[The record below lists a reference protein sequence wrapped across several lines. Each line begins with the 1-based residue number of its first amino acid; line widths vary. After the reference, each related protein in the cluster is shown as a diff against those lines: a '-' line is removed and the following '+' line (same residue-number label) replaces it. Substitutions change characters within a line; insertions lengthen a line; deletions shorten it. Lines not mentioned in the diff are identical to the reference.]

1 MHRTFSRVALVGFI
15 AIAMLLCAGCTTTP
29 SGNATPSGTAVVTGT
44 PTATA
49 GTVTILPTITGEPNA
64 TPTIGANETPVVEP
78 TETPGLMNTTWEWT
92 AIETMDGMNQTV
104 VTDSNLH
111 TLVFNPDG
119 SYGIK
124 NDCNVGGGNYTL
136 VGSSLNLTAPITT
149 LVYCGDESHDQL
161 YLASLL
167 NVTAFTLADT
177 GRLSLALGESGQQ
190 MVFRANATVEEAPVI
205 NASFVNKTWHWTGMT
220 QTMPSKEVA
229 ISNPNQYTIVFAENG
244 TYAVKADCNTGTGN
258 FTLEKTVLKISKP
271 SLTTAYCGDR
281 SADRDLLDGLS
292 RVKAFQT
299 DSSGRL
305 ILTMENPNNRLVF
318 KP

>member
-1 MHRTFSRVALVGFI
+1 MHRTLFRVALVGLI

-29 SGNATPSGTAVVTGT
+29 SGNATPSGTAATTGT
-44 PTATA
+44 PAQTASTAT
-49 GTVTILPTITGEPNA
+49 VLPTLPAEPNA
-64 TPTIGANETPVVEP
+64 TATVDANGTPAAEP
-78 TETPGLMNTTWEWT
+78 TKAPGLMNTTWEWT

-104 VTDSNLH
+104 VTDSYLH

-136 VGSSLNLTAPITT
+136 LGSSLNLSAPITT
-149 LVYCGDESHDQL
+149 LVWCGNESHDQL
-161 YLASLL
+161 YQASLL
-167 NVTAFTLADT
+167 NVTAYMLAPT
-177 GRLSLALGESGQQ
+177 GKLSLALGESGHQ
-190 MVFRANATVEEAPVI
+190 MVFKANATRSTPVI
-205 NASFVNKTWHWTGMT
+205 NASFVNKTWYWTGMT

-229 ISNPNQYTIVFAENG
+229 VSNPKQYTVVFAENG
-244 TYAVKADCNTGTGN
+244 TYAVKADCNTGRGN

-271 SLTTAYCGDR
+271 TLTKAYCGDR
-281 SADRDLLDGLS
+281 SSDRDFLDGLS

-299 DSSGRL
+299 DSTGRL
-305 ILTMENPNNRLVF
+305 ILTMENPNNRMVF

>member
-1 MHRTFSRVALVGFI
+1 MHRTFSRVVLVGLI

-29 SGNATPSGTAVVTGT
+29 SGNATPSTTVVATGT
-44 PTATA
+44 PAATA
-49 GTVTILPTITGEPNA
+49 GTATILPTLTSEPNV
-64 TPTIGANETPVVEP
+64 TMTVGANETPMVEP
-78 TETPGLMNTTWEWT
+78 TEAPGLTNTTWEWT

-104 VTDSNLH
+104 VTDSYLH

-136 VGSSLNLTAPITT
+136 LGSSLNLSAPITT
-149 LVYCGDESHDQL
+149 LAWCGNESHDQL

-167 NVTAFTLADT
+167 NVTAYMLAPT
-177 GRLSLALGESGQQ
+177 GKLSLTLGESGHQ
-190 MVFRANATVEEAPVI
+190 MVFKANVTDKTPVI
-205 NASFVNKTWHWTGMT
+205 NASFVNKTWRWTGMT
-220 QTMPSKEVA
+220 QTMPSKEVTV
-229 ISNPNQYTIVFAENG
+229 SNPNQYTIVFAENG
-244 TYAVKADCNTGTGN
+244 TYAVKADCNTGKGN
-258 FTLEKTVLKISKP
+258 FTLEKTVLKLSKP
-271 SLTTAYCGDR
+271 TLTTAYCGDK
-281 SADRDLLDGLS
+281 SVDRDLLDGLS

-305 ILTMENPNNRLVF
+305 ILTMENQNNRLVF